1 MGSHPIN
8 LAVRF
13 LLEIA
18 GLVALAMLG
27 WYYGKGIYKYLLTS
41 TLPLVAA
48 VCWGIFAVP
57 GDPSRSGESV
67 VPISGIVRLLLEL
80 SFFVSATWSLFI
92 TGNPI
97 LGWIYGVTVL
107 IHYLVS
113 YDRILW
119 LIHK

>member
-8 LAVRF
+8 LAARF

-27 WYYGKGIYKYLLTS
+27 WFYGKGVYKYLLAP

-57 GDPSRSGESV
+57 GDPARSGEAV
-67 VPISGIVRLLLEL
+67 VQIPGIVRLLLEL
-80 SFFVSATWSLFI
+80 AFFASATWSLFI
-92 TGNPI
+92 AGKPI
-97 LGWIYGVTVL
+97 LGWVYGVAVL
-107 IHYLVS
+107 VHYLAS
-113 YDRILW
+113 HDRIQW
-119 LIHK
+119 LIHQ

>member
-27 WYYGKGIYKYLLTS
+27 WYYGKGVYKYLLAS

-48 VCWGIFAVP
+48 VCIRGREHIRRRRALSGAVRRQRLGPDGTRDLSPP
-57 GDPSRSGESV
+57 GLRARGRPQRRGARASGGRSH
-67 VPISGIVRLLLEL
+67 PR
-80 SFFVSATWSLFI
+80 
-92 TGNPI
+92 
-97 LGWIYGVTVL
+97 
-107 IHYLVS
+107 
-113 YDRILW
+113 
-119 LIHK
+119 